1 MDWQGGA
8 FAHTRTYVVDPA
20 ALGLTSARLEQ
31 LRGADGQGN
40 AELAH
45 RILDGERGSHRDLV
59 LLNAAAGLVVASYTP
74 AT

>member
-40 AELAH
+40 AEPAH

-59 LLNAAAGLVVASYTP
+59 LLNAAAGLVVAGYTP